1 MRRLLLFALFLPGL
15 ALGQTTAIT
24 TTDTVQSGCVLGAAN
39 ATCQV
44 TLKGKTT
51 VGFIVT
57 AISSPTG
64 ITLVNESSRDGT
76 NWDIHPFLDMDNG
89 GTITSVPNA
98 SLAVG
103 FSKTM
108 VVGGGMGF
116 ARVRVSA
123 WTSGSATVMVRATDT
138 SADVSWVDK
147 GAVATTVQPPSV
159 SQTGGWVTT
168 AAPSYST
175 TTLNALSLTTAGN
188 LRTQDLGTAATAA
201 AVPANALFVAGGV
214 TTSAPSYSTGNL
226 GALSLDTAGNL
237 RVAQP
242 VTGNPCLNPNAT
254 LLWVAGSTSGTSAVQ
269 IIALSGSNRIYICS
283 LNVTGVSGT
292 TPAFGLVYGTG
303 SNCAT
308 GQTTVQGAFTTTAA
322 ALYSFHGPGPI
333 TAAGT
338 ALCYLNTGTT
348 PVQRYSITYVQAP

>member
-1 MRRLLLFALFLPGL
+1 M
-15 ALGQTTAIT
+15 
-24 TTDTVQSGCVLGAAN
+24 
-39 ATCQV
+39 
-44 TLKGKTT
+44 KGKTT
-51 VGFIVT
+51 AGFLVT

-76 NWDIHPFLDMDNG
+76 NWDAHPFLDMDSG

-103 FSKTM
+103 FGKTL
-108 VVGGGMGF
+108 VLGGG
-116 ARVRVSA
+116 VRFVRIRASA
-123 WTSGSATVMVRATDT
+123 WTSGSATVVVTGTDA
-138 SADVSWVDK
+138 SADVNWVDK
-147 GAVATTVQPPSV
+147 GAVATTTQPTSI
-159 SQTGGWVTT
+159 SQSGGWVTT

-175 TTLNALSLTTAGN
+175 TTLNALSL
-188 LRTQDLGTAATAA
+188 
-201 AVPANALFVAGGV
+201 
-214 TTSAPSYSTGNL
+214 
-226 GALSLDTAGNL
+226 DTAGNL

-242 VTGNPCLNPNAT
+242 VGGNPCLNPNAT
-254 LLWVAGSTSGTSAVQ
+254 LLWVAGSTSGTTAVQ
-269 IIALSGSNRIYICS
+269 IIALAASQRIYICS

-303 SNCAT
+303 TNCAT

>member
-1 MRRLLLFALFLPGL
+1 MRRLLLAVLFLPGL
-15 ALGQTTAIT
+15 ALGQNAVKLY
-24 TTDTVQSGCVLGAAN
+24 TTDTVQSACNMAGSNNACTVAMAGKSTAA
-39 ATCQV
+39 
-44 TLKGKTT
+44 
-51 VGFIVT
+51 FIVT
-57 AISSPTG
+57 AAASPVL
-64 ITLVNESSRDGT
+64 TLTPEVSMDGT
-76 NWDIHPFLDMDNG
+76 TYVATYFDDPATMTKVATLADSAAGTTRTIYMAG
-89 GTITSVPNA
+89 GARYV
-98 SLAVG
+98 
-103 FSKTM
+103 
-108 VVGGGMGF
+108 
-116 ARVRVSA
+116 RVRTSA
-123 WTSGSATVMVRATDT
+123 FTSGTMTAAVVATDT
-138 SADVSWVDK
+138 HDNGVPFSGATTSTTQPP
-147 GAVATTVQPPSV
+147 AVAQV
-159 SQTGGWVTT
+159 GGWVTT

-175 TTLNALSLTTAGN
+175 TTLN
-188 LRTQDLGTAATAA
+188 
-201 AVPANALFVAGGV
+201 P
-214 TTSAPSYSTGNL
+214 
-226 GALSLDTAGNL
+226 LSLDAAGNL

-254 LLWVAGSTSGTSAVQ
+254 LAWVAGSTSGTSAVQ

-303 SNCAT
+303 TNCGT

>member
-175 TTLNALSLTTAGN
+175 TTLNALSL
-188 LRTQDLGTAATAA
+188 
-201 AVPANALFVAGGV
+201 
-214 TTSAPSYSTGNL
+214 
-226 GALSLDTAGNL
+226 DTAGNL